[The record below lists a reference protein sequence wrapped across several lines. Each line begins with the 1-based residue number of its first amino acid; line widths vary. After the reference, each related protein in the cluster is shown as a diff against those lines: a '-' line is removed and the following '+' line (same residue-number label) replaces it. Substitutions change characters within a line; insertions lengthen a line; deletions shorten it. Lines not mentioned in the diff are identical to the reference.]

1 VSSSTIAE
9 SSKAKVLADPPADAV
24 PTATPSAPPAPVVPD
39 KRIKAL
45 VRFAASITIF
55 NILGHTVLGFEQS
68 PVTPI
73 ATALFAYVLELSL
86 ETIHARARHQAPRY
100 AGGIRNLVTFLL
112 PAHIA
117 AMATAMLLWGSSLIW
132 PYLFAVSVAITVKHV
147 VKAPVA
153 GRWRHTMNPS
163 NTGIVATLLL
173 FPWVGIA
180 PPYMFTASVQQP
192 IDWLLPLGILGAGTM
207 LNVKLTGKAPLIM
220 AWVGGFIVQA
230 VLRSLLFDHSLA
242 GALGPLTGVAVVLF
256 TNYMITDPGTT
267 PFARRGQVA
276 FGLTCAAY
284 YALLV
289 TLHVSFGLFF
299 ALVAT
304 CLSRTVIL
312 HVIEARRRWTH
323 PADPT
328 VPVPAGGTS

>member
-1 VSSSTIAE
+1 MTTSATAETTKATIIA
-9 SSKAKVLADPPADAV
+9 AAPGVAA
-24 PTATPSAPPAPVVPD
+24 PTPTPATPAASTGPD

-45 VRFAASITIF
+45 VRFAASITTF

-73 ATALFAYVLELSL
+73 ATALFAYVLELGL
-86 ETIHARARHQAPRY
+86 ETIQARVQHRAPRY
-100 AGGIRNLVTFLL
+100 AGGIRSLVTFLL

-117 AMATAMLLWGSSLIW
+117 AMATGMLLWGSSLLW
-132 PYLFAVSVAITVKHV
+132 PYLFAVSVAITAKHV

-192 IDWLLPLGILGAGTM
+192 IDWLLPIGILGAGTM

-230 VLRSLLFDHSLA
+230 VLRWLLLDHSLA

-267 PFARRGQVA
+267 PVARRGQVA

-304 CLSRTVIL
+304 CLSRTVL
-312 HVIEARRRWTH
+312 LLVIEARRRWAR
-323 PADPT
+323 PN
-328 VPVPAGGTS
+328 VPAPVGSTS